1 MQLPLDEIEV
11 KKRIRSDLGDLSSLK
26 DSMRKHGL
34 LNPIVVNQK
43 NELIAGHR
51 RLESARELGWS
62 AITVRVM
69 DEQSAADALEIEI
82 EENTHRKALNTD
94 ELGEAYNQLGHLRN
108 PGPFRRLAYWIRDL
122 FRRLFR
128 RSR

>member
-1 MQLPLDEIEV
+1 MQLPIDEIDV
-11 KKRIRSDLGDLSSLK
+11 KKRIRRDLGDLSSLK

-34 LNPIVVNQK
+34 LSPIVVNQR

-51 RLESARELGWS
+51 RLESARELGWNS
-62 AITVRVM
+62 ITVRVM

-94 ELGEAYNQLGHLRN
+94 ELGEAYNRLGHLRN
-108 PGPFRRLAYWIRDL
+108 PGL
-122 FRRLFR
+122 FRRIWSSIAAFFR
-128 RSR
+128 RIFRRQG